1 MLTYMPKLIID
12 VPVSLEP
19 VKEFA
24 NKLLL
29 ALYRITTKCVFS
41 TQKQRVVVAL
51 PFKKKRLSFLLKPS
65 S

>member
-1 MLTYMPKLIID
+1 MLTYMPKLMIE
-12 VPVSLEP
+12 VNLEP

-41 TQKQRVVVAL
+41 TQKQRVVIAL
-51 PFKKKRLSFLLKPS
+51 P
-65 S
+65 